1 MATLT
6 LTIDPEL
13 LEAAKLEAER
23 RHITLD
29 QFVADSVSTCT
40 PTRPAKKRDNS
51 NLVSLMEEGILGDLG
66 KLPTREELYA
76 ERTRWPR
83 S

>member
-1 MATLT
+1 MASLT

-29 QFVADSVSTCT
+29 ELISDKLAGISRSR
-40 PTRPAKKRDNS
+40 PTAEEKEA
-51 NLVSLMEEGILGDLG
+51 LIALMHQGPLGDLG
-66 KLPTREELYA
+66 PLPTSEEIYE
-76 ERTRWPR
+76 ERTKWPR

>member
-6 LTIDPEL
+6 IAIDPEL
-13 LEAAKLEAER
+13 LNAAKLEAER
-23 RHITLD
+23 RHLTLD
-29 QFVADSVSTCT
+29 ELISDKIKGISTSR
-40 PTRPAKKRDNS
+40 PTAKE
-51 NLVSLMEEGILGDLG
+51 EEGLIALMRQGPLGDLG
-66 KLPTREELYA
+66 PLPTRDEIYE

>member
-6 LTIDPEL
+6 IAIDPEL
-13 LEAAKLEAER
+13 LEVAKLEAES

-29 QFVADSVSTCT
+29 ELVADKIKGISRSRLTT
-40 PTRPAKKRDNS
+40 EEKEA
-51 NLVSLMEEGILGDLG
+51 LIALMHQGPLGDLG
-66 KLPTREELYA
+66 PLPTRDEIYE

>member
-6 LTIDPEL
+6 IAIDPEL

-29 QFVADSVSTCT
+29 ELVADKIRGISRSRLT
-40 PTRPAKKRDNS
+40 AEEKEA
-51 NLVSLMEEGILGDLG
+51 LIALMREGPLGDLG
-66 KLPTREELYA
+66 PLPTRDEIYE
-76 ERTRWPR
+76 ERTQWPR

>member
-6 LTIDPEL
+6 ITLDPEL

-29 QFVADSVSTCT
+29 ELIADKIRGISRSRTT
-40 PTRPAKKRDNS
+40 PAEREA
-51 NLVSLMEEGILGDLG
+51 LIALMHQGPLGDLG
-66 KLPTREELYA
+66 PLPTRDEIYE
-76 ERTRWPR
+76 ERTKWPR

>member
-1 MATLT
+1 MASLT
-6 LTIDPEL
+6 IAIDPEL

-29 QFVADSVSTCT
+29 E
-40 PTRPAKKRDNS
+40 
-51 NLVSLMEEGILGDLG
+51 LVSDRIRGISRSRTTPAEREALIALMREGPLGDLG
-66 KLPTREELYA
+66 PLPTRDEIYE